1 MADLKPII
9 VAVMSVEAGEAGE
22 AGKGNVL
29 VRITNPYADTDF
41 YMRVP
46 VTNLNES
53 THDVLKE
60 ARRKVY
66 DFATALA
73 LAADTP
79 LRFSQ

>member
-9 VAVMSVEAGEAGE
+9 VAVMSVEAGE